1 MGANG
6 AQGEESYVWA
16 GTGKAFWGVERES
29 HSRMGSSVMLC
40 IRGKGLLW
48 AEYSPTAC

>member
-16 GTGKAFWGVERES
+16 GTGKAFWGW
-29 HSRMGSSVMLC
+29 
-40 IRGKGLLW
+40 RGKAILGW
-48 AEYSPTAC
+48 GAA